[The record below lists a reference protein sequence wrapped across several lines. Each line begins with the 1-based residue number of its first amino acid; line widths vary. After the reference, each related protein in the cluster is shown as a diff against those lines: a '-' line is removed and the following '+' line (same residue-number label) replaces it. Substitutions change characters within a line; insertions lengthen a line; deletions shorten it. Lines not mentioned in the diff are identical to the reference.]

1 MSYNFPW
8 HEDKDG
14 EYLLLRTEIGLFHM
28 RQENT
33 DLYIFPDYIDS
44 DHIWHEVE
52 CDNDEEVAQGFRMFK
67 SDVDVLGEGA
77 YEALV
82 DDMKQRYFTQIVAD
96 EMSEYDKQAFI
107 NKFGHEPE
115 KADLIGRVVDLA
127 MNNFDQAWNYYES
140 EWSTE

>member
-8 HEDKDG
+8 QEDHEG
-14 EYLLLRTEIGLFHM
+14 EYLLLRTNSGRYEL
-28 RQENT
+28 RQTDT
-33 DLYIFPDYIDS
+33 DLYIFPNYIEG

-67 SDVDVLGEGA
+67 SDVDILGEGA

-127 MNNFDQAWNYYES
+127 LKNFDDGWRYYS
-140 EWSTE
+140 EEWQ